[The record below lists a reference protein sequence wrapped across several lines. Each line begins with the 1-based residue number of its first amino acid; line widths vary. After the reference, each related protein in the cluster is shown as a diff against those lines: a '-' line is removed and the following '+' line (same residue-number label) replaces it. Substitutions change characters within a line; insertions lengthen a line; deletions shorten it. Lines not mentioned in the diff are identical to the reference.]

1 MGKVFIF
8 AAIVSLS
15 FITLYLPLPF
25 QSILSAKDLTI
36 GINTP
41 LSGAAAPTGLG
52 LLRALELSAEDLNAV
67 GGIKVGKDSYTIKLI
82 TYENKYDAK
91 EAVAAVNRL
100 IYNDKVKYIATT
112 GGTCVIA
119 VNPLITENKIFHI
132 GYTYGGKKATNPSA
146 PYTFRSIMEPIQ
158 GHSTLLPWIAQ
169 KYNLKT
175 IALTSTDDE
184 TGLIQ
189 AEDVEIVAKKLGLTI
204 TDKAFAPRG
213 TSDFAPMLT
222 KLIAKKP
229 HAIDFG
235 AWAGSDGPL
244 ACKQAKEL
252 GYNGVMIFSYTQS
265 LPTFE
270 KVAAGF
276 MDDVLF
282 YGIFATDPTPLAT
295 KVAKRYEEKY
305 KQKFDPLVWRN
316 SDVLFVVK
324 KAMETVQSID
334 PTAVKNA
341 MPKVQID
348 GVFGRTR
355 IGGKSYYG
363 LDCQFLFPIPLS
375 TYDGK
380 LKKLVELHRGII
392 PPDY

>member
-1 MGKVFIF
+1 MGKLFR
-8 AAIVSLS
+8 
-15 FITLYLPLPF
+15 P
-25 QSILSAKDLTI
+25 SILALSISLGVIPFAFNPGLAKDLVI

-52 LLRALELSAEDLNAV
+52 LLRAVELAAEDINGA
-67 GGIKVGKDSYTIKLI
+67 GGIKVGKETYTFKLI
-82 TYENKYDAK
+82 IYDNKYDAK
-91 EAVAAVNRL
+91 EAVASVNKL
-100 IYNDKVKYIATT
+100 IYNDKVRYIVTT

-119 VNPLITENKIFHI
+119 VNPLITENKILHI
-132 GYTYGGKKATNPSA
+132 GYAYGGKKATNPNT

-158 GHSTLLPWIAQ
+158 GHSALLPYIVE
-169 KYNLKT
+169 KFKVKT

-189 AEDVEIVAKKLGLTI
+189 AEDGEVVAKKLGLTI

-213 TSDFAPMLT
+213 TADFTPMLT

-229 HAIDFG
+229 QAIDFG

-252 GYNGVMIFSYTQS
+252 GYTGVMIFSYSQS
-265 LPTFE
+265 IPTFE

-276 MDDVLF
+276 MDGVLF
-282 YGIFATDPTPLAT
+282 YGIYATDPSPIAT
-295 KVAKRYEEKY
+295 KVAKQYEEKY
-305 KQKFDPLVWRN
+305 KQKFDPIVWRN
-316 SDVLFVVK
+316 SDVGYVLK
-324 KAMETVQSID
+324 KAIEMAGTVDSK
-334 PTAVKNA
+334 AVRDA

-363 LDCQFLFPIPLS
+363 IDCQFLFPVPLT
-375 TYDGK
+375 TYDAK
-380 LKKLVELHRGII
+380 QKKLVELHRGAM
-392 PPDY
+392 PEGY

>member
-1 MGKVFIF
+1 MRKVFIL

-15 FITLYLPLPF
+15 FIPLYLPWPW
-25 QSILSAKDLTI
+25 QPDLSAKELTI

-52 LLRALELSAEDLNAV
+52 LLRAMELSSEEINAA
-67 GGIKVGKDSYTIKLI
+67 GGIKVGQETYTIKLI
-82 TYENKYDAK
+82 TYDNKYDAK
-91 EAVAAVNRL
+91 EAVAAVNKL
-100 IYNDKVKYIATT
+100 IYNDKVKYIVTT

-119 VNPLITENKIFHI
+119 VNPLVTENKILHI
-132 GYTYGGKKATNPSA
+132 GYTYGGKKATHPGA
-146 PYTFRSIMEPIQ
+146 PYTFRTILEPIQ
-158 GHSTLLPWIAQ
+158 GHSALLPWIVQ
-169 KYNLKT
+169 KNNIKT

-189 AEDVEIVAKKLGLTI
+189 AEDVEFVAKKIGLTI
-204 TDKAFAPRG
+204 TDKSFAPRG
-213 TSDFAPMLT
+213 TPDFTPMLT

-252 GYNGVMIFSYTQS
+252 GYSGVMIFSYTQS

-276 MDDVLF
+276 MDGVLF

-295 KVAKRYEEKY
+295 KVAKKYEEKY

-324 KAMETVQSID
+324 KAIEIAGTLD
-334 PTAVKNA
+334 PTAVRDA
-341 MPKVQID
+341 MPKVNID
-348 GVFGRTR
+348 GVFGRAR

-363 LDCQFLFPIPLS
+363 LDCQFLFPVPLT

-380 LKKLVELHRGII
+380 QKKLVELHRGIM
-392 PPDY
+392 PADY

>member
-1 MGKVFIF
+1 MGKLFR
-8 AAIVSLS
+8 
-15 FITLYLPLPF
+15 P
-25 QSILSAKDLTI
+25 SILALSISLGVIPFAFNPLLAKDLVI

-52 LLRALELSAEDLNAV
+52 LLRAVELAAEDINGA
-67 GGIKVGKDSYTIKLI
+67 GGIKVGKETYTFKLI
-82 TYENKYDAK
+82 TYDNKYDAK
-91 EAVAAVNRL
+91 EAVASVNKL
-100 IYNDKVKYIATT
+100 IYNDKVKYIVTT

-119 VNPLITENKIFHI
+119 VNPLINENKVLHI
-132 GYTYGGKKATNPSA
+132 GYAYGGKKATNPST

-158 GHSTLLPWIAQ
+158 GHSALLPYIVE
-169 KYNLKT
+169 KFKVKT

-189 AEDVEIVAKKLGLTI
+189 AEDAEVVAKKLGLTI

-213 TSDFAPMLT
+213 TADFTPMLT

-229 HAIDFG
+229 QAIDFG

-252 GYNGVMIFSYTQS
+252 GYTGVMIFSYSQS
-265 LPTFE
+265 IPTFE

-276 MDDVLF
+276 MDGVLF
-282 YGIFATDPTPLAT
+282 YGIYATDPSPIAT
-295 KVAKRYEEKY
+295 RVAKQYEEKY
-305 KQKFDPLVWRN
+305 KQKFDPIVWRN
-316 SDVLFVVK
+316 SDVGYVLK
-324 KAMETVQSID
+324 KAIEMAGSVDS
-334 PTAVKNA
+334 TAVRDA

-363 LDCQFLFPIPLS
+363 IDCQFLFPVPLT
-375 TYDGK
+375 TYDTK
-380 LKKLVELHRGII
+380 QKKLVELHRGGM
-392 PPDY
+392 PEGY

>member
-1 MGKVFIF
+1 MGKLFR
-8 AAIVSLS
+8 
-15 FITLYLPLPF
+15 P
-25 QSILSAKDLTI
+25 SILALSISLVVIPFAFNPGLAKDLVI

-52 LLRALELSAEDLNAV
+52 LLRAVELAAEDINGA
-67 GGIKVGKDSYTIKLI
+67 GGIKVGKETYTFKLI
-82 TYENKYDAK
+82 TYDNKYDAK
-91 EAVAAVNRL
+91 EAVASVNKL
-100 IYNDKVKYIATT
+100 IYNDKVKYIVTT

-119 VNPLITENKIFHI
+119 VNPLITENKVLHI
-132 GYTYGGKKATNPSA
+132 GYAYGGKKATNPNT

-158 GHSTLLPWIAQ
+158 GHSALLPYIVE
-169 KYNLKT
+169 KFKVKT

-189 AEDVEIVAKKLGLTI
+189 AEDAEVVAKKLGLAI

-213 TSDFAPMLT
+213 TADFTPMLT

-229 HAIDFG
+229 QAIDFG

-252 GYNGVMIFSYTQS
+252 GYTGVMIFSYSQS
-265 LPTFE
+265 IPTFE

-276 MDDVLF
+276 MDGVLF
-282 YGIFATDPTPLAT
+282 YGIYATDPSPIAT
-295 KVAKRYEEKY
+295 KVAKQYEGKY
-305 KQKFDPLVWRN
+305 KQKFDPIVWRN
-316 SDVLFVVK
+316 SDVGYVLK
-324 KAMETVQSID
+324 KAIEMAGSVDS
-334 PTAVKNA
+334 TAVRDA

-363 LDCQFLFPIPLS
+363 IDCQFLFPVPLT
-375 TYDGK
+375 TYDTK
-380 LKKLVELHRGII
+380 QKKLVELHRGGM
-392 PPDY
+392 PEGY

>member
-1 MGKVFIF
+1 MGKLFRPSVLALSISLGVIPF
-8 AAIVSLS
+8 AFNPGL
-15 FITLYLPLPF
+15 
-25 QSILSAKDLTI
+25 AKDLVI

-52 LLRALELSAEDLNAV
+52 LLRAVELAVEDINGA
-67 GGIKVGKDSYTIKLI
+67 GGIKVGKETYTFKLI
-82 TYENKYDAK
+82 TYDNKYDAR
-91 EAVAAVNRL
+91 EAVASVNKL
-100 IYNDKVKYIATT
+100 IYNDKVKYIVTT

-119 VNPLITENKIFHI
+119 VNPLITENKILHI
-132 GYTYGGKKATNPSA
+132 GYAYGGKKATNPNT

-158 GHSTLLPWIAQ
+158 GHSALLPYIVE
-169 KYNLKT
+169 KFRVKT

-189 AEDVEIVAKKLGLTI
+189 AEDAEVVAKKLGLTI

-213 TSDFAPMLT
+213 TADFTPMLT

-229 HAIDFG
+229 QAIDFG

-252 GYNGVMIFSYTQS
+252 GYTGVMIFSYSQS
-265 LPTFE
+265 IPTFE

-276 MDDVLF
+276 MDGVLF
-282 YGIFATDPTPLAT
+282 YGIYATDPSPIAT
-295 KVAKRYEEKY
+295 KVAKKYEEKY
-305 KQKFDPLVWRN
+305 KQKFDPIVWRN
-316 SDVLFVVK
+316 SDVGYVVK
-324 KAMETVQSID
+324 KAIEMAGSVDS
-334 PTAVKNA
+334 TAVRDV

-363 LDCQFLFPIPLS
+363 IDCQFLFPVPLT
-375 TYDGK
+375 TYDAK
-380 LKKLVELHRGII
+380 QKKLVELHRGGM
-392 PPDY
+392 PEGY

>member
-1 MGKVFIF
+1 MGKLFR
-8 AAIVSLS
+8 
-15 FITLYLPLPF
+15 P
-25 QSILSAKDLTI
+25 SILALSISLGVIPFAFNPGLAKDLVI

-52 LLRALELSAEDLNAV
+52 LLRAVELAAEDLNGA
-67 GGIKVGKDSYTIKLI
+67 GGIKVGKETYTFKLI
-82 TYENKYDAK
+82 TYDNKYDAK
-91 EAVAAVNRL
+91 EAVASVNKL
-100 IYNDKVKYIATT
+100 IYNDKVKYIVTT

-119 VNPLITENKIFHI
+119 VNPLITENKILHI
-132 GYTYGGKKATNPSA
+132 GYAYGGKKATNPNT

-158 GHSTLLPWIAQ
+158 GHSALLPYIVE
-169 KYNLKT
+169 KFKVKT

-189 AEDVEIVAKKLGLTI
+189 AEDAEVVAKKLGLTI

-213 TSDFAPMLT
+213 TADFTPMLT

-229 HAIDFG
+229 QAIDFG

-252 GYNGVMIFSYTQS
+252 GYTGVMIFSYSQS
-265 LPTFE
+265 IPTFE

-276 MDDVLF
+276 MDGVLF
-282 YGIFATDPTPLAT
+282 YGIYATDPSPIAT
-295 KVAKRYEEKY
+295 KAAKQYEQKY
-305 KQKFDPLVWRN
+305 KQKFDPIVWRN
-316 SDVLFVVK
+316 SDVGYVLK
-324 KAMETVQSID
+324 KAIEMAGSAD
-334 PTAVKNA
+334 STAVRDV

-363 LDCQFLFPIPLS
+363 IDCQFLFPVPLT
-375 TYDGK
+375 TYDAK
-380 LKKLVELHRGII
+380 QKKLVELHRGGM
-392 PPDY
+392 PEGY

>member
-1 MGKVFIF
+1 MRKPYWMSG
-8 AAIVSLS
+8 IVLCCLLISFPLS
-15 FITLYLPLPF
+15 AQLLF
-25 QSILSAKDLTI
+25 AKDLVI

-52 LLRALELSAEDLNAV
+52 LLRALELAAGDINAT
-67 GGIKVGKDSYTIKLI
+67 GGIKVGRDSYTIKLI
-82 TYENKYDAK
+82 TYDNKYDAR
-91 EAVAAVNRL
+91 EAVAAVNKL
-100 IYNDKVKYIATT
+100 IYNDKVKYIVTT

-119 VNPLITENKIFHI
+119 VNPLITENKILHI
-132 GYTYGGKKATNPSA
+132 GYTYGGKKATNPDA

-158 GHSTLLPWIAQ
+158 GHSALLPWITQ
-169 KYNLKT
+169 KYNLKS

-189 AEDVEIVAKKLGLTI
+189 AEDAEVVAKKLGLTI

-213 TSDFAPMLT
+213 TPDFTPMLT

-229 HAIDFG
+229 QAIDFG
-235 AWAGSDGPL
+235 SWAGSDGPL
-244 ACKQAKEL
+244 ACKQTKEL
-252 GYNGVMIFSYTQS
+252 GYDGVMIFSYTQS

-270 KVAAGF
+270 KVAPGY
-276 MDDVLF
+276 MDGVLF

-316 SDVLFVVK
+316 YDDLFVIK
-324 KAMETVQSID
+324 KAIETAQSID
-334 PTAVKNA
+334 STAVKNA
-341 MPKVQID
+341 MPKVHID

-363 LDCQFLFPIPLS
+363 LNCQFLFPIPLT

-380 LKKLVELHRGII
+380 QKKLVELYRGSM
-392 PPDY
+392 PAGY

>member
-1 MGKVFIF
+1 MRKMFRPSVLALVISLTFIPF
-8 AAIVSLS
+8 
-15 FITLYLPLPF
+15 LPNPLF
-25 QSILSAKDLTI
+25 AKDLVI

-52 LLRALELSAEDLNAV
+52 LLRAMELAAEDINAT
-67 GGIKVGKDSYTIKLI
+67 GGIKVGKETYTLKLI
-82 TYENKYDAK
+82 TYDNKYDAK
-91 EAVAAVNRL
+91 EAVASVNKL
-100 IYNDKVKYIATT
+100 IYNDKVKYIITT

-119 VNPLITENKIFHI
+119 VNPLITENKILHI
-132 GYTYGGKKATNPSA
+132 GYTYGGKKATNPNT

-158 GHSTLLPWIAQ
+158 GHSALLPFLVE
-169 KYNLKT
+169 KYKVKT

-189 AEDVEIVAKKLGLTI
+189 AEDAEVVAKRLGLTI

-213 TSDFAPMLT
+213 TADFTPMLT

-229 HAIDFG
+229 QAIDFG

-252 GYNGVMIFSYTQS
+252 GYTGVMIFSYSQS
-265 LPTFE
+265 IPTFE

-276 MDDVLF
+276 MDGVLF
-282 YGIFATDPTPLAT
+282 YGIYATDPSPIAT
-295 KVAKRYEEKY
+295 QAAKRYEEKY
-305 KQKFDPLVWRN
+305 KQKFDPIVWRN
-316 SDVLFVVK
+316 VDVGYVLK
-324 KAMETVQSID
+324 KAIETAGSVD
-334 PTAVKNA
+334 PTAVKNV

-363 LDCQFLFPIPLS
+363 IDCQFLFPVPLT

-380 LKKLVELHRGII
+380 QKKLVELHRGGM
-392 PPDY
+392 PADY

>member
-1 MGKVFIF
+1 MRKLCCPSVLALVI
-8 AAIVSLS
+8 SLAVIP
-15 FITLYLPLPF
+15 FLTNPL
-25 QSILSAKDLTI
+25 LGKDLVI

-41 LSGAAAPTGLG
+41 LSGPAAPTGLG
-52 LLRALELSAEDLNAV
+52 LLRAMELAVEDINAT
-67 GGIKVGKDSYTIKLI
+67 GGIKAGKETYTLKLI
-82 TYENKYDAK
+82 TYDNKYDAK
-91 EAVAAVNRL
+91 EAVASVNKL
-100 IYNDKVKYIATT
+100 IYNDKVKYIITT

-119 VNPLITENKIFHI
+119 VNPLITENKVFHI
-132 GYTYGGKKATNPSA
+132 GYTYGGKKATNPNT

-158 GHSTLLPWIAQ
+158 GHSALLPYIVE
-169 KYNLKT
+169 KFKVKT

-189 AEDVEIVAKKLGLTI
+189 AEDGEIVAKRLGLAI

-213 TSDFAPMLT
+213 TADFTPMLT

-229 HAIDFG
+229 GAIDFG

-252 GYNGVMIFSYTQS
+252 GYTGVMIFSYSQS
-265 LPTFE
+265 IPTFE

-276 MDDVLF
+276 MDGVLF
-282 YGIFATDPTPLAT
+282 YGIYATDPSPIAT
-295 KVAKRYEEKY
+295 KAAKRYEEKY
-305 KQKFDPLVWRN
+305 KQKFDPIVWRN
-316 SDVLFVVK
+316 VDVGYVLK
-324 KAMETVQSID
+324 KAIETAGSVD

-363 LDCQFLFPIPLS
+363 IDCQFLFPVPLT

-380 LKKLVELHRGII
+380 QKKLVELHRGGM
-392 PPDY
+392 PEGY

>member
-1 MGKVFIF
+1 MGKLFR
-8 AAIVSLS
+8 
-15 FITLYLPLPF
+15 P
-25 QSILSAKDLTI
+25 SILALIISLVVIPFAFNPGLAKDLVI

-52 LLRALELSAEDLNAV
+52 LLRAVELAAADINGA
-67 GGIKVGKDSYTIKLI
+67 GGIKVGKETYTFKLI
-82 TYENKYDAK
+82 TYDNKYDAK
-91 EAVAAVNRL
+91 EAVASVNKL
-100 IYNDKVKYIATT
+100 IYNDKVKYIVTT

-119 VNPLITENKIFHI
+119 VNPLITENKILHI
-132 GYTYGGKKATNPSA
+132 AYAYGGRKATNLNT

-158 GHSTLLPWIAQ
+158 GHSALLPYIVE
-169 KYNLKT
+169 KFKVKT

-189 AEDVEIVAKKLGLTI
+189 AEDGEVVAKKLGLAI

-213 TSDFAPMLT
+213 TADFTPMLT

-229 HAIDFG
+229 QAIDFG

-252 GYNGVMIFSYTQS
+252 GYTGVMIFSYSQS
-265 LPTFE
+265 IPTFE

-276 MDDVLF
+276 MDGVLF
-282 YGIFATDPTPLAT
+282 YGIYATDPSPIAT
-295 KVAKRYEEKY
+295 KVAKQYEEKY
-305 KQKFDPLVWRN
+305 KQKFDPIVWRN
-316 SDVLFVVK
+316 SDVGYVLK
-324 KAMETVQSID
+324 KAIEMAGSVDS
-334 PTAVKNA
+334 TAVRDA

-363 LDCQFLFPIPLS
+363 IDCQFLFPVPLT
-375 TYDGK
+375 TYDAK
-380 LKKLVELHRGII
+380 QKKLVELHRGGM
-392 PPDY
+392 PEGY

>member
-1 MGKVFIF
+1 MGKLFR
-8 AAIVSLS
+8 
-15 FITLYLPLPF
+15 P
-25 QSILSAKDLTI
+25 SILALSISLVVIPFAFNPGLAKDLVI

-52 LLRALELSAEDLNAV
+52 LLRAVELAAEDINGA
-67 GGIKVGKDSYTIKLI
+67 GGIKVGKETYTFKLI
-82 TYENKYDAK
+82 TYDNKYDAK
-91 EAVAAVNRL
+91 EAVASVNKL
-100 IYNDKVKYIATT
+100 IYNDKVKYIVTT

-119 VNPLITENKIFHI
+119 VNPLITENKVLHI
-132 GYTYGGKKATNPSA
+132 GYAYGGKKATNPNT

-158 GHSTLLPWIAQ
+158 GHSALLPYIVE
-169 KYNLKT
+169 KFKVKT

-189 AEDVEIVAKKLGLTI
+189 AEDAEVVAKKLGLAI

-213 TSDFAPMLT
+213 TADFTPMLT

-229 HAIDFG
+229 QAIDFG

-252 GYNGVMIFSYTQS
+252 GYTGVMIFSYSQS
-265 LPTFE
+265 IPTFE

-276 MDDVLF
+276 MDGVLF
-282 YGIFATDPTPLAT
+282 YGIYATDPSPIAT
-295 KVAKRYEEKY
+295 KAAKQYEGKY
-305 KQKFDPLVWRN
+305 KQKFDPIVWRN
-316 SDVLFVVK
+316 SDVGYVLK
-324 KAMETVQSID
+324 KAIEMAGSVDS
-334 PTAVKNA
+334 TAVRDA

-363 LDCQFLFPIPLS
+363 IDCQFLFPVPLT
-375 TYDGK
+375 TYDTK
-380 LKKLVELHRGII
+380 QKKLVELHRGGM
-392 PPDY
+392 PEGY